1 MAITNNLGQTKVG
14 VRSFVF
20 TPEEPGT
27 PMTIDQDSTNFI
39 IYSGLSD
46 SVQISAIE
54 TLVSD
59 LKSYGLWTKM
69 RAIYPFVGGS
79 EASHKLNLKDPRNLN
94 AAYRL
99 VFYGGWTHTSTGAKP
114 NGTTGYADTFL
125 NSNVLGQNDLS
136 FSSYLGSDNT
146 NEPNASCSIGA
157 YSSGRWGSGIYPG
170 ANTGSVIFFLNGGSN
185 TYGNNNTT
193 RGMYMASKTTS
204 FSFTHVR
211 GVKADKSFTTSTP
224 VTSSFK
230 ISKAGDYAGDY
241 NPQEQR
247 FIHIGDGLT
256 DTEAANLY
264 TAVQKFQTTLGRHVG
279 VPVVADADAQ
289 AFLNA
294 ASITSVTQASAV
306 NKLVTDLKSAGIW
319 NKMKALYPFVGGSA
333 TSHKFNLKDPRDVD
347 AAFRLQFNGGWTHTS
362 TGATPNG
369 VNGYADTKFVPSSNL
384 SSTSAHQFFYFRNSS
399 LSMTRW
405 VTHGCMNPWGNNFV
419 LYAYAYNIGWISDIY
434 DYTQSRIYS
443 NFGNSS
449 GAILATR
456 SSSSSHKLFR
466 NNSQIAATTNSS
478 NASIPSIN
486 YYIGA
491 LNNNGGGS
499 IIDYDTNE
507 ISFTSLGDGLTDS
520 ESSAFYTAVETF
532 QTTLG
537 RNVGVPVVADGDA
550 QAFLNAASITN
561 STQATAVNTLVT
573 DLKTAGIWSKMKAL
587 YPFVGGTA
595 NSHKFNLKDPRD
607 LDAAFRLVF
616 NGGWTHGSTGATPN
630 GTNGYADTKFIIS
643 QLYPSIT
650 NIHISYYSRTNT
662 NKYEMIGMQD
672 DNVGQGSQLYIQD
685 NSTHQTY
692 SALNTDVNR
701 VDSYN
706 TQSTTGHYLSS
717 RTSLTMLKGYRN
729 GVVQGSNITTSAG
742 LRSTLP
748 IVIGG
753 SIYKYNSITYY
764 YGNKE
769 SAFAS
774 IGDGLTDSESTTFYT
789 AVQKFQ
795 TTLGRQ
801 V

>member
-157 YSSGRWGSGIYPG
+157 YLGRWGSGIYPG
-170 ANTGSVIFFLNGGSN
+170 TSTGSVTFFLNGGSN
-185 TYGNNNTT
+185 TYANDNTT

-230 ISKAGDYAGDY
+230 ISKAGDWPGDY

-256 DTEAANLY
+256 NTEAANLY
-264 TAVQKFQTTLGRHVG
+264 TVVQKFQTTLGRHVG
-279 VPVVADADAQ
+279 VPVVADVDAQ

-306 NKLVTDLKSAGIW
+306 N
-319 NKMKALYPFVGGSA
+319 
-333 TSHKFNLKDPRDVD
+333 
-347 AAFRLQFNGGWTHTS
+347 
-362 TGATPNG
+362 
-369 VNGYADTKFVPSSNL
+369 
-384 SSTSAHQFFYFRNSS
+384 
-399 LSMTRW
+399 
-405 VTHGCMNPWGNNFV
+405 
-419 LYAYAYNIGWISDIY
+419 
-434 DYTQSRIYS
+434 
-443 NFGNSS
+443 
-449 GAILATR
+449 
-456 SSSSSHKLFR
+456 
-466 NNSQIAATTNSS
+466 
-478 NASIPSIN
+478 
-486 YYIGA
+486 
-491 LNNNGGGS
+491 
-499 IIDYDTNE
+499 
-507 ISFTSLGDGLTDS
+507 
-520 ESSAFYTAVETF
+520 
-532 QTTLG
+532 
-537 RNVGVPVVADGDA
+537 
-550 QAFLNAASITN
+550 
-561 STQATAVNTLVT
+561 TLVT
-573 DLKTAGIWSKMKAL
+573 DLKTAGIWSKMKAI
-587 YPFVGGTA
+587 YPFVGGSA
-595 NSHKFNLKDPRD
+595 ASHRFNLKDPRTV
-607 LDAAFRLVF
+607 DAAFYLDFYGGVTHTSAGATF
-616 NGGWTHGSTGATPN
+616 NGTT
-630 GTNGYADTKFIIS
+630 GYADMKLMRS
-643 QLYPSIT
+643 QLF
-650 NIHISYYSRTNT
+650 TNT
-662 NKYEMIGMQD
+662 DGMIGM
-672 DNVGQGSQLYIQD
+672 Y
-685 NSTHQTY
+685 TPT
-692 SALNTDVNR
+692 
-701 VDSYN
+701 
-706 TQSTTGHYLSS
+706 LSS
-717 RTSLTMLKGYRN
+717 SGSLFAVSNMVNADFSGYYNGTQLSNNMYPNTSVSYTTQLKGFNCFDVFINVVTCRSIFKN
-729 GVVQGSNITTSAG
+729 GVKVAFGSGYSNISPDYKVYMAATNRAG
-742 LRSTLP
+742 SSYGDNFAGVYSFSFFSNTLTA
-748 IVIGG
+748 
-753 SIYKYNSITYY
+753 SENTALYN
-764 YGNKE
+764 
-769 SAFAS
+769 
-774 IGDGLTDSESTTFYT
+774 
-789 AVQKFQ
+789 AVQTFQ
-795 TTLGRQ
+795 TTLGRA